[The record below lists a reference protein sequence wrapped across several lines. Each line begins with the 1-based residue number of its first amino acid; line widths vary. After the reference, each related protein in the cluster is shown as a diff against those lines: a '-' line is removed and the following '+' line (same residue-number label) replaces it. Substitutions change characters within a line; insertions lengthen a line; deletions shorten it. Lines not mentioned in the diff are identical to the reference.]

1 MEIRIQQL
9 KLTNFKGVREAAFDF
24 GGGNVTVEGDN
35 GTGKSTLMD
44 AFCWLLF
51 GKDRNGSEQF
61 EIKTIDP
68 ATREPIAKLDHEVEA
83 VLTVDGAR
91 KTLRRVWQENWVTPR
106 GEIEQVMKGHNTLF
120 FVDGV
125 NVGTKTAYDS
135 VIHQWMDEKVFKMV
149 TNPLYL
155 IDDNYTGWKARREVV
170 LGLADGEVDR
180 SALLEQFA
188 DLVKEM
194 DGENIESFKKR
205 IAALKKE
212 NRKSLAECGPKIK
225 GLMQAMPAEVD
236 EEGVNAQLREI
247 EAKKAELK
255 AESEARI
262 RDIEARIAD
271 VNKANDARNAE
282 SSAINERITKIMVA
296 QEALVRKGLED
307 ATRANGER
315 RVRITETAT
324 ELSEVN
330 VELMTVDREIA
341 AMQKRLADA
350 AVERTQLAAMLK
362 TLGGQYQAEKDR
374 AFDYVPTTTCPTCG
388 QELPADSV
396 AEAMEKARE
405 AYAATRKEA
414 LGAIVRKAD
423 KIKTE
428 IRDLD
433 VDIASKQSRLAE
445 LQGRGQALA
454 ARRDEAAQAVE
465 AAKAAPTMDTEGME
479 RAIKM
484 GDEYQDLANE
494 AEELRSQ
501 LLSIASGMDSAAD
514 WVNEM
519 HKEQDACGRAL
530 ARLQGQELP
539 LHSSLGMVAER
550 ERVQGLIA
558 EEEVREKNLAAEV
571 ARLERLEY
579 EAASFV
585 KADIESQ
592 EDAVNALFRVARFRM
607 FDYTLDGG
615 AVETCECTTQQGVRY
630 GSMNDARKI
639 QCGMDVIR
647 VLSERYGVSAPIF
660 IDNAES
666 ITQREF
672 DNDAQV
678 IRLVVKAGSELTII
692 NE

>member
-1 MEIRIQQL
+1 MTEREKMLAGGWFDPRDAELTAIR
-9 KLTNFKGVREAAFDF
+9 
-24 GGGNVTVEGDN
+24 DN
-35 GTGKSTLMD
+35 
-44 AFCWLLF
+44 
-51 GKDRNGSEQF
+51 
-61 EIKTIDP
+61 
-68 ATREPIAKLDHEVEA
+68 ATR
-83 VLTVDGAR
+83 
-91 KTLRRVWQENWVTPR
+91 
-106 GEIEQVMKGHNTLF
+106 
-120 FVDGV
+120 
-125 NVGTKTAYDS
+125 
-135 VIHQWMDEKVFKMV
+135 
-149 TNPLYL
+149 
-155 IDDNYTGWKARREVV
+155 
-170 LGLADGEVDR
+170 
-180 SALLEQFA
+180 
-188 DLVKEM
+188 
-194 DGENIESFKKR
+194 
-205 IAALKKE
+205 
-212 NRKSLAECGPKIK
+212 
-225 GLMQAMPAEVD
+225 LMHR
-236 EEGVNAQLREI
+236 L
-247 EAKKAELK
+247 
-255 AESEARI
+255 
-262 RDIEARIAD
+262 
-271 VNKANDARNAE
+271 
-282 SSAINERITKIMVA
+282 
-296 QEALVRKGLED
+296 
-307 ATRANGER
+307 
-315 RVRITETAT
+315 
-324 ELSEVN
+324 N
-330 VELMTVDREIA
+330 VELCGHDDAYRAALRELCPGCEGFIREPFRCDYGLNISIG
-341 AMQKRLADA
+341 KGSFVNFDCVFLDLAPIRIGRHTLIGPKVQLLTALHPFDA
-350 AVERTQLAAMLK
+350 AQRRTGLEAGRPI
-362 TLGGQYQAEKDR
+362 TVGDDCWLGGGVIVCPGVAIGDR
-374 AFDYVPTTTCPTCG
+374 SVIGAGAVVTRDI
-388 QELPADSV
+388 PADSV

-423 KIKTE
+423 KIKNE

-514 WVNEM
+514 WVNEL